1 MAVTRSLV
9 GLLAGHLVGVRAGG
23 GGGRS
28 TSRGAGAGGGGGGGG
43 SGALRF
49 ALELGEEGLVL
60 LVQLLRLPPQPLV
73 LLHDEQVLQA
83 QARRRVHPPL
93 HISSLRSPCR
103 VQPLGVDP
111 PASHAWCNATQR
123 DAMQEQRRM

>member
-9 GLLAGHLVGVRAGG
+9 GLLAGHLGVRAGG

-28 TSRGAGAGGGGGGGG
+28 TSRGAGAGGGVGGG

-60 LVQLLRLPPQPLV
+60 LVQLLRLPPQPVV
-73 LLHDEQVLQA
+73 LLHADEQVLQA
-83 QARRRVHPPL
+83 QAVAD
-93 HISSLRSPCR
+93 
-103 VQPLGVDP
+103 LGLI
-111 PASHAWCNATQR
+111 
-123 DAMQEQRRM
+123 QEGGY